1 MGDAELEARQC
12 LINPEYDPLPTSLL
26 RCLYVGHF
34 LSRWSARMWEFSVA
48 LYMINIWPDSLLLTA
63 LYGVVESASVALFG
77 PIIGEWVNTLAYVK
91 VLQLWTVSQNLS
103 FIAAGVAVMV
113 LLVYSSLKSIIF
125 TPLVLVTYLSGAVAV
140 LSTLAG
146 TILIE
151 REWVVV
157 MSEDQ
162 PTGVLAKLNS
172 VLRRIDLVCKLCAPV
187 VSGFI
192 VSFVSLT
199 ASAIFLALW
208 NVVSVCVEYW
218 LLSSVYEGIPAL
230 RLKDSNRKQNPSSD
244 PEPSKSISE
253 QNSDL
258 PIENKNNIPS
268 PETHAFGC
276 FSILPCLGAWKVYLN
291 QEVVLPGL
299 SLALLF
305 FTVLRYIFNLTLL
318 IVLGFS
324 LTERNRKNDILCW
337 SSCSFGS
344 LMTAV
349 LEWEGIPAYQ
359 IGIARGIS
367 AIVGITATF
376 TYPILESKIATLRT
390 GLWSIWSQWSI
401 LLICVGS
408 IWVKNKLPS
417 AYMLMSGVAASR
429 LGLWMFD
436 LAVIQQ
442 MQDQVPAS
450 DRCIVGGVQNSIQS
464 AMDLLGYIMGVIVS
478 NPEHFWVL
486 ILISFVIVT
495 SAAILYTLH
504 IWRVRKHL
512 FHFDKLYGLTQR
524 FLGSS
529 S

>member
-12 LINPEYDPLPTSLL
+12 LINPENDPLPTSLL

-77 PIIGEWVNTLAYVK
+77 PIIGEWVNKLSYVK
-91 VLQLWTVSQNLS
+91 VLQLWTLSQNLS
-103 FIAAGVAVMV
+103 FIAAGVAVIV

-125 TPLVLVTYLSGAVAV
+125 TSLVLVTYLSGAVAV
-140 LSTLAG
+140 LSTLVG

-162 PTGVLAKLNS
+162 PTGVLTKLNS

-230 RLKDSNRKQNPSSD
+230 HLKDSKRKQIPSSD
-244 PEPSKSISE
+244 PEPSKSLSE

-258 PIENKNNIPS
+258 PIEYKNNIPS
-268 PETHAFGC
+268 PKTQKFGC

-305 FTVLRYIFNLTLL
+305 FTVL
-318 IVLGFS
+318 
-324 LTERNRKNDILCW
+324 
-337 SSCSFGS
+337 SFGS

-349 LEWEGIPAYQ
+349 LEWEGIAAYQ

-478 NPEHFWVL
+478 NPEVQMIKSSDVKS
-486 ILISFVIVT
+486 ILVC
-495 SAAILYTLH
+495 
-504 IWRVRKHL
+504 
-512 FHFDKLYGLTQR
+512 
-524 FLGSS
+524 
-529 S
+529 